1 MAKKADD
8 GPRSVAPSSNGD
20 VLRLPAEQVY
30 GSQLEALRQNDP
42 DTPPASWKL
51 SPRSVL
57 TYVIA
62 FSDFSLSRRSS
73 TFAALPT
80 E

>member
-57 TYVIA
+57 TYVIGGKA
-62 FSDFSLSRRSS
+62 LDATTTTPHHSR
-73 TFAALPT
+73 
-80 E
+80 